1 MRHLFLCVS
10 LGLLVLAGCASKQAP
25 DAVGDRIG
33 AVKQKGVRQDEAA
46 QAPAVREQAGGQA
59 AVKEKIEPRKLIY
72 TGRVELIVDDFDK
85 AEAGLRDVLKEQKG
99 YISAAEVTGQPGEP
113 RFGTWTLRI
122 PAENYEEFLTAVKSL
137 GELRKQTRDTED
149 VTDRYHDTRAEVTNL
164 EAREQALRQLYKEK
178 IAGSKLTDLLEVDR
192 ELNNVRTQINVRKGQ
207 LQRWDKLIEFAT
219 VILTMRDRKGYF
231 PPTSP
236 DFGTSV
242 GRTFH
247 GSLELLVNTGKA
259 LVLAAV
265 ALGPWL
271 VVLAFL
277 CVVGIIPV
285 RVYRRKKPVPSPPP
299 SHLERPASSASPPP
313 PPPSEPTA

>member
-1 MRHLFLCVS
+1 MAKAADKEQ
-10 LGLLVLAGCASKQAP
+10 AGRGQA
-25 DAVGDRIG
+25 A
-33 AVKQKGVRQDEAA
+33 DEAA
-46 QAPAVREQAGGQA
+46 GAGA
-59 AVKEKIEPRKLIY
+59 ARQRVDARKLIY
-72 TGRVELIVDDFDK
+72 TGHVELIVDDFDK
-85 AEAGLRDVLKEQKG
+85 AETGLQTILNEQKG

-122 PAENYEEFLTAVKSL
+122 PAEGFEEFLAAVKSL

-149 VTDRYHDTRAEVTNL
+149 VTDRYHDTRAEVVNL

-207 LQRWDKLIEFAT
+207 LQRWDKLIEYAT
-219 VILTMRDRKGYF
+219 VILTMRDRKGYV

-236 DFGTSV
+236 DFGTTI
-242 GRTFH
+242 GRTFY
-247 GSLELLVNTGKA
+247 GSLELLVSAGKA

-271 VVLAFL
+271 VALGVLF
-277 CVVGIIPV
+277 VVGFVPARAFRRNKPV
-285 RVYRRKKPVPSPPP
+285 RASSVPPSPPQQA
-299 SHLERPASSASPPP
+299 EQPASSAPPPP